1 MSQEKINWGLIGVI
15 ATVIT
20 AVVFL
25 AKKNSGQTVQVQ
37 SSDGSWQPPAGA
49 VISSPAVT
57 PIPILQ
63 FMGDPNATQGQ
74 GTNVSIG
81 GLSIG
86 NPASVLSGVNGGSGG
101 SGGSGISGGSG
112 DSCSSGC
119 GGCSSKKSC
128 YASSGGGF
136 VTSKAQLISQLN
148 KQPEVIRTVQA
159 NLQSAMATVATSV
172 FTPPSANIFKVTG
185 HSTENG
191 FSIN

>member
-1 MSQEKINWGLIGVI
+1 MTKEKINWGLIGVI

-25 AKKNSGQTVQVQ
+25 AKKNSGQAVQVQ
-37 SSDGSWQPPAGA
+37 NSDGSWQPPAGA

-74 GTNVSIG
+74 STNISIG

-86 NPASVLSGVNGGSGG
+86 NPASVLSGVNGA
-101 SGGSGISGGSG
+101 GGSG

-119 GGCSSKKSC
+119 GGCSGKKNC

-136 VTSKAQLISQLN
+136 ATSKAQLISQFN

-159 NLQSAMATVATSV
+159 NLQSAMNTVATSV

-185 HSTENG
+185 HSAANG
-191 FSIN
+191 FAIN